1 MQLCGDGRYEVARRA
16 HFDTPDFERWC
27 NFRAFGARAKG
38 ARLTIRAETMNIPVE
53 VIAMFSIDLQ
63 RAAPKRLLV
72 TMLVT
77 TAVTVPLSAHC
88 PGVRLKVSQ
97 MCAHNIVARAEAI
110 LNS

>member
-1 MQLCGDGRYEVARRA
+1 MIQEYHGQQNHLTHSMQLCGDGRCEVARRA
-16 HFDTPDFERWC
+16 HFDTPGFERWC

-38 ARLTIRAETMNIPVE
+38 ARLTIRAETIKIPVE

-77 TAVTVPLSAHC
+77 TAVTVLLSAHC
-88 PGVRLKVSQ
+88 PGVRLKVS
-97 MCAHNIVARAEAI
+97 
-110 LNS
+110 